1 MDRAPSSN
9 RSLGEQ
15 VHDALVKAAEK
26 KTAALWA
33 KKLAERTFDRIL
45 LETKGTVDER
55 KAKARLD
62 PKYIA
67 AEDEAITTESEH
79 IVAKAEADGLDVQF
93 KEWQSKNSNE
103 REAARQE
110 AQFRDWQV
118 RQGGV
123 RR

>member
-1 MDRAPSSN
+1 MDGSRSN

-15 VHDALVKAAEK
+15 VSDALVKAAEK
-26 KTAALWA
+26 KSAALFA

-62 PKYIA
+62 PKFIA
-67 AEDEAITTESEH
+67 MEDEAITAESEH
-79 IVAKAEADGLDVQF
+79 ILAKARADGLDIEF

-118 RQGGV
+118 KQAGV